1 MLTDVVISQV
11 VTYRGGHESI
21 GFTSDKTAIVGTSL
35 KKSTNLRNPKRK
47 RKIKKIKRP
56 QSKTDD
62 NKLNL
67 RRENTQSTVEVDGN
81 TAVSGEIPQQ
91 TTFRRTLLETDHDED
106 AGESVMSEHD
116 DLNFTSSRVLN
127 MIRSRRKNSQRLASF
142 ARNT

>member
-1 MLTDVVISQV
+1 
-11 VTYRGGHESI
+11 
-21 GFTSDKTAIVGTSL
+21 L

-81 TAVSGEIPQQ
+81 TAVSGEIPQ
-91 TTFRRTLLETDHDED
+91 
-106 AGESVMSEHD
+106 
-116 DLNFTSSRVLN
+116 
-127 MIRSRRKNSQRLASF
+127 
-142 ARNT
+142 